1 MTICN
6 WQYTVDVI
14 ERTKPVQQLQV
25 LLLHDQSGT
34 ALGQR
39 VLTWITALA
48 FNAKLSTNLT
58 MLLGYEDGYMSIHV
72 MSAAASY

>member
-1 MTICN
+1 M
-6 WQYTVDVI
+6 DVI

-34 ALGQR
+34 ALVQR
-39 VLTWITALA
+39 VLTWISALA
-48 FNAKLSTNLT
+48 FNTKLSTNLT